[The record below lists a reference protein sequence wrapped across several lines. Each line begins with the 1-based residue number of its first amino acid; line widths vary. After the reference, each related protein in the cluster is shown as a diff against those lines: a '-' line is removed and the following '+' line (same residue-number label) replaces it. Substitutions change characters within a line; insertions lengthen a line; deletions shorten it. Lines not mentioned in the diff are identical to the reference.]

1 MPNTLGD
8 TGEKQAIEALIQLFD
23 PEGKFRLGDD
33 CAIIDMGTEYLLVTT
48 DMVNQETHV
57 PEGTGGRL
65 LGWYAAAINLS
76 DIASMGGFPLGM
88 LFAMGLPK
96 ALDTEYL
103 ADISKGMKDCCEQN
117 GAKVLG
123 GDLKENPTISISG
136 TAIGL
141 VGKNEI
147 MLRNGA
153 RPGDKVFLTGRL
165 GNQLA
170 WYESPDAHNLEPLL
184 KITPRLKEG
193 QSLAQS
199 GVVTSCIDLSDG
211 LSTSLHHLAKASN
224 VGFEVE
230 TESISF
236 ISGLSDAD
244 KEKCLH
250 LGGEFELLFTAGPR
264 AASVL
269 GNMVSGTQ
277 ISVIGEVVDGPEITI
292 IKNGQR
298 SVLEDRGYEHFR

>member
-1 MPNTLGD
+1 MPKTLGD

-48 DMVNQETHV
+48 DMVNQETHI

-76 DIASMGGFPLGM
+76 DIAGMGGFPLGM

-96 ALDTEYL
+96 DLPTDYL
-103 ADISKGMKDCCEQN
+103 ADISMGMKDCCEKN
-117 GAKVLG
+117 GARVLG
-123 GDLKENPTISISG
+123 GDLKESPTISISG

-141 VGKNEI
+141 VGKKEI
-147 MLRNGA
+147 MLRSGA

-170 WYESPDAHNLEPLL
+170 WYGSPDAKNLEDLL
-184 KITPRLKEG
+184 KIDPRLKEG

-211 LSTSLHHLAKASN
+211 LSTSLHHLAKAGDT
-224 VGFEVE
+224 GFEIDM
-230 TESISF
+230 ESIPF

-269 GNMVSGTQ
+269 GDKVSGTP
-277 ISVIGEVVDGPEITI
+277 ISMIGEVIEDFGVTI
-292 IKNGQR
+292 IKDGQR
-298 SVLEDRGYEHFR
+298 SELEDRGYEHFR